1 MGKYNFKEMSNNEIS
16 IEMKNLENKY
26 ESIKLKVAS
35 LINEMKTLDDE
46 YISAKEEL
54 NNRNKGIFHVLK
66 YWSKSFT

>member
-54 NNRNKGIFHVLK
+54 NNRNKGIF
-66 YWSKSFT
+66 

>member
-54 NNRNKGIFHVLK
+54 NNRNKGIFK
-66 YWSKSFT
+66 